1 MSKNTFT
8 VHDTMTVQSNQHLNI
23 YFLTLITKLEE
34 FQFVLS
40 KTSNKL
46 SGIVTKEKDYTLR
59 NKYKGKLLSH
69 VQKQPKKNK

>member
-1 MSKNTFT
+1 
-8 VHDTMTVQSNQHLNI
+8 MTVQSNQHLNI

-59 NKYKGKLLSH
+59 NKYTGKLLSH